1 MHDALASFMRTT
13 VDIELP
19 LLKRL
24 RAEAQRRGISVK
36 DLLQGLIRRGL
47 EERPAGRRPYRVQSF
62 SMGTPHP
69 PFNLDKAL
77 AIASGL
83 EDEQIARELAA
94 RK

>member
-1 MHDALASFMRTT
+1 MRTT

-24 RAEAQRRGISVK
+24 RAEAERRGISVK

-47 EERPAGRRPYRVQSF
+47 EERPAGQRPYKAPSF
-62 SMGTPHP
+62 AMGTCNHALD
-69 PFNLDKAL
+69 FDKAL
-77 AIASGL
+77 AIASRL
-83 EDEQIARELAA
+83 EDDEIARELTV

>member
-1 MHDALASFMRTT
+1 MRTT

-47 EERPAGRRPYRVQSF
+47 QRSADQGPYRAPSF
-62 SMGTPHP
+62 AMGAPNRSM
-69 PFNLDKAL
+69 NLDKAL
-77 AIASGL
+77 GMASSL
-83 EDEQIARELAA
+83 EDDEIARELSV

>member
-1 MHDALASFMRTT
+1 MRTT

-24 RAEAQRRGISVK
+24 RAEAQRRGIPVK
-36 DLLQGLIRRGL
+36 KLLQGLIRRGL
-47 EERPAGRRPYRVQSF
+47 QERPGNQGPYRALSF
-62 SMGTPHP
+62 SMGSP
-69 PFNLDKAL
+69 NSSLRMDKAL

-83 EDEQIARELAA
+83 EDEEIARELTV

>member
-1 MHDALASFMRTT
+1 MRTT

-24 RAEAQRRGISVK
+24 RAEAERRGIPVK

-47 EERPAGRRPYRVQSF
+47 QERPA
-62 SMGTPHP
+62 TPHP
-69 PFNLDKAL
+69 YRSPSFAMGAPNRSLNLDQAL
-77 AIASGL
+77 SIASGL
-83 EDEQIARELAA
+83 EDDEIARELTV

>member
-1 MHDALASFMRTT
+1 MRTT

-24 RAEAQRRGISVK
+24 RAEAQRRGVSFK

-47 EERPAGRRPYRVQSF
+47 QEPAGTRPYRSPSF
-62 SMGTPHP
+62 SMGTPNRSL
-69 PFNLDKAL
+69 NLDKAL
-77 AIASGL
+77 AIAAAL
-83 EDEQIARELAA
+83 EDDEIARELTV

>member
-1 MHDALASFMRTT
+1 MRTT

-47 EERPAGRRPYRVQSF
+47 QDRSTDQRPYRAPSF
-62 SMGTPHP
+62 AMGAPNRAI
-69 PFNLDKAL
+69 NLDKAL
-77 AIASGL
+77 AMAAGL
-83 EDEQIARELAA
+83 EDDEIARELSA

>member
-1 MHDALASFMRTT
+1 MRTT

-47 EERPAGRRPYRVQSF
+47 QERSADRGRYRAPSF
-62 SMGTPHP
+62 AMGAPNRSI
-69 PFNLDKAL
+69 NLDKAL
-77 AIASGL
+77 AMASGL
-83 EDEQIARELAA
+83 EDDEIARELSV

>member
-1 MHDALASFMRTT
+1 MRTT

-36 DLLQGLIRRGL
+36 DLLQGMIRRGL
-47 EERPAGRRPYRVQSF
+47 EERPAQQRPYKAPSF
-62 SMGTPHP
+62 AMGTP
-69 PFNLDKAL
+69 NRSIDLDKAL
-77 AIASGL
+77 AMASGL
-83 EDEQIARELAA
+83 EDEEIARELAV

>member
-1 MHDALASFMRTT
+1 MRTT

-24 RAEAQRRGISVK
+24 RAEAQRRGISFK

-47 EERPAGRRPYRVQSF
+47 QERPAGQGPYRAPAF
-62 SMGTPHP
+62 AMGAP
-69 PFNLDKAL
+69 NRSLRLDKAL

-83 EDEQIARELAA
+83 EDDEIARELTV

>member
-1 MHDALASFMRTT
+1 MRTT

-24 RAEAQRRGISVK
+24 RAEAQRRGMSVK

-47 EERPAGRRPYRVQSF
+47 EERPAGQRPYRVQSF
-62 SMGTPHP
+62 AMGTPNP
-69 PFNLDKAL
+69 TFNLDKAL
-77 AIASGL
+77 AVASGL
-83 EDEQIARELAA
+83 EDGEIARELAV